1 MKEGYKVII
10 CHESWPLIQIESIS
24 IVGQKSPSQAVKDR
38 LHMLIRSLSLGLRY
52 GGYRDHHPTGIKL
65 GYSTVLSHQSDG
77 LFVLFG
83 GEIKY

>member
-1 MKEGYKVII
+1 
-10 CHESWPLIQIESIS
+10 
-24 IVGQKSPSQAVKDR
+24 
-38 LHMLIRSLSLGLRY
+38 MLIRSLSLGLRY

-65 GYSTVLSHQSDG
+65 GHSTVLSHQSDG